1 MDPWFDL
8 PTTLDRKIRKAAAAV
23 LGDTELEPELRPADP
38 RFGDFQANGV
48 LPYSK
53 RAKTNPRQ
61 IATRIVE
68 QLSLDP
74 ELREVATVDLA
85 GPGFINFRLTP
96 AFLLKW
102 LQAYS
107 TEADLQRG
115 ADAFY
120 HGRKV
125 VVDFG
130 SPNTAKQMHVGHIRS
145 HVIGEAVCRLLA
157 FCGAKVIRDN
167 HLGDWGTPYGKI
179 FYAYRRFLNKETLEN
194 DPLEE
199 LERLYKRGDAATR
212 EDPEAMEEA
221 RQELVRLQSG
231 DAESLALWQRIND
244 LTLEAL
250 NRIYQ
255 RLGIHYDVVLGES
268 FYRDKVDRVYREL
281 IDLKVAEESDGALVV
296 FHPEHSRFKTQ
307 PFIVRKSDGAS
318 NYAATDLATMLYRLD
333 HFEADTIIIVTDS
346 RQGDHFEQ
354 LELTTRKWFE
364 RTGRRMPE
372 FHHVTFGTIL
382 GEDGKAIKTRS
393 GDPIRLKALL
403 NEARDR
409 SEKVVREKNPELPED
424 EVRSIAEAVGTGA
437 ILYADLSQNRT
448 SDYVFSW
455 EKLLSLD
462 GNTAPYLQ
470 YAAARIHSIFRR
482 AEDGPVEDASKAG
495 GFETP
500 EELALAAKIIAFV
513 SVIQQTASSLRPHYL
528 CTYLYELAGL
538 FSTFYSANRVLV
550 DEEPVRQR
558 RLLLCRRVLLIL
570 ETGLHLLAIKTMKR
584 M

>member
-157 FCGAKVIRDN
+157 FCGAEVIRDN

>member
-8 PTTLDRKIRKAAAAV
+8 ASTLDLKIRTAAEAV
-23 LGDTELEPELRPADP
+23 LGDAGLEPDVRPADP

-48 LPYSK
+48 LPYAK

-61 IATRIVE
+61 VATRIVE
-68 QLSLDP
+68 QLALDP
-74 ELREVATVDLA
+74 ELQEAATIDLA
-85 GPGFINFRLTP
+85 GPGFINFRLKP
-96 AFLLKW
+96 AFLLEW

-115 ADAFY
+115 ADAFH
-120 HGRKV
+120 HGKKV

-145 HVIGEAVCRLLA
+145 HVIGEAICRLLA
-157 FCGAKVIRDN
+157 FCGAEVIRDN

-179 FYAYRRFLNKETLEN
+179 FYAYRRYLNKETLES

-199 LERLYKRGDAATR
+199 LERLYKQGDAATR
-212 EDPEAMEEA
+212 ENPEALEEA
-221 RQELVRLQSG
+221 RQELVRLQNG
-231 DAESLALWQRIND
+231 DAESLALWQKVND

-250 NRIYQ
+250 NSIYQ
-255 RLGIHYDVVLGES
+255 RLGIRYDVVLGES
-268 FYRDKVDRVYREL
+268 FYRDKVDRVYQEL
-281 IDLKVAEESDGALVV
+281 TDIKVAEESDGALVV
-296 FHPEHSRFKTQ
+296 FHPEHPRFKTQ

-333 HFEADTIIIVTDS
+333 HFEADSIIIVTDS

-364 RTGRRMPE
+364 QTDRRMPE

-382 GEDGKAIKTRS
+382 GGDGKAIKTRS

-409 SEKVVREKNPELPED
+409 AELVVREKNPELPNED
-424 EVRSIAEAVGTGA
+424 IESIAEAVGTGA

-455 EKLLSLD
+455 EKLLSLE

-482 AEDGPVEDASKAG
+482 AEGGPPEDASKADP
-495 GFETP
+495 FETP
-500 EELALAAKIIAFV
+500 EELALAGKIIGFV

-528 CTYLYELAGL
+528 CTYLYELAGV

-570 ETGLHLLAIKTMKR
+570 ETGLHLLAIRTMKR

>member
-8 PTTLDRKIRKAAAAV
+8 ANTLDQKVRMAAEVV
-23 LGDTELEPELRPADP
+23 LGVSGFDPDLRPADP

-48 LPYSK
+48 LPFAK
-53 RAKTNPRQ
+53 RERTNPRE
-61 IATRIVE
+61 IASRIVAE
-68 QLSLDP
+68 LTGDP
-74 ELREVATVDLA
+74 ELAEVASIDLA
-85 GPGFINFRLTP
+85 GPGFINFRLNP
-96 AFLLKW
+96 KFLLRW
-102 LQAYS
+102 LQTYS

-120 HGRKV
+120 HGKKV

-145 HVIGEAVCRLLA
+145 LVIGEAICRLLT
-157 FCGAKVIRDN
+157 FCGAEVIRDN

-179 FYAYRRFLNKETLEN
+179 FYAYRRYLDEEALAA

-199 LERLYKRGDAATR
+199 LERLYKQGDAATR
-212 EDPEAMEEA
+212 EDPAALEEA
-221 RQELVRLQSG
+221 RQELVRLQAG
-231 DAESLALWQRIND
+231 DPESMALWKKVNA
-244 LTLEAL
+244 LTLDAL
-250 NRIYQ
+250 NKVYQ
-255 RLGIHYDVVLGES
+255 QLGIRYDAVLGES
-268 FYRDKVDRVYREL
+268 FYRDKVEQVYREL
-281 IDLKVAEESDGALVV
+281 SAQQLAEMSDGALVV
-296 FHPEHSRFKTQ
+296 FHPEHPRFKTQ

-318 NYAATDLATMLYRLD
+318 NYATTDLATMLYRLE

-346 RQGDHFEQ
+346 RQGDHFQQ

-364 RTGRRMPE
+364 RTDRRMPE

-382 GEDGKAIKTRS
+382 GDDGKAIKTRS
-393 GDPIRLKALL
+393 GDPIRLKTLL
-403 NEARDR
+403 LEARDR
-409 SEKVVREKNPELPED
+409 AHRVVKEKNTDLPED
-424 EVRSIAEAVGTGA
+424 ESLAIAEAVGIGA

-455 EKLLSLD
+455 EKILSLE

-482 AEDGPVEDASKAG
+482 AESDRIEDEARAG
-495 GFETP
+495 VFETP
-500 EELALAAKIIAFV
+500 EELALASKIVGFV
-513 SVIQQTASSLRPHYL
+513 SVIQQTASALRPHYL
-528 CTYLYELAGL
+528 CTYLFELAGL

-550 DEEPVRQR
+550 DEDPVRQR

>member
-8 PTTLDRKIRKAAAAV
+8 ASTLDLKIRTAAEAV
-23 LGDTELEPELRPADP
+23 LGDAGLEPDVRPADP

-48 LPYSK
+48 LPYAK

-61 IATRIVE
+61 VATRIVE
-68 QLSLDP
+68 QLALDP
-74 ELREVATVDLA
+74 ELQEAATIDLA
-85 GPGFINFRLTP
+85 GPGFINFRLKP
-96 AFLLKW
+96 AFLLEW

-115 ADAFY
+115 ADAFH
-120 HGRKV
+120 HGKKV

-145 HVIGEAVCRLLA
+145 HVIGEAICRLLA
-157 FCGAKVIRDN
+157 FCGAEVIRDN

-179 FYAYRRFLNKETLEN
+179 FYAYRRYLNKETLES

-199 LERLYKRGDAATR
+199 LERLYKQGDAATR
-212 EDPEAMEEA
+212 ENPEALEEA
-221 RQELVRLQSG
+221 RQELVRLQNG
-231 DAESLALWQRIND
+231 DAESLALWQKVND

-250 NRIYQ
+250 NSIYQ
-255 RLGIHYDVVLGES
+255 RLGIRYDVVLGES
-268 FYRDKVDRVYREL
+268 FYRDKVDRVYQEL
-281 IDLKVAEESDGALVV
+281 TDIKVAEESDGALVV
-296 FHPEHSRFKTQ
+296 FHPEHPRFKTQ

-333 HFEADTIIIVTDS
+333 HFEADSIIIVTDS

-364 RTGRRMPE
+364 QTDRRMPE

-382 GEDGKAIKTRS
+382 GGDGKAIKTRS

-409 SEKVVREKNPELPED
+409 AELVVREKNPELPKE
-424 EVRSIAEAVGTGA
+424 EFESIAEAVGTGA

-455 EKLLSLD
+455 EKLLSLE

-482 AEDGPVEDASKAG
+482 AEGGPPEDASKADP
-495 GFETP
+495 FETP
-500 EELALAAKIIAFV
+500 EELALAGKIIGFV

-528 CTYLYELAGL
+528 CTYLYELAGV

-570 ETGLHLLAIKTMKR
+570 ETGLHLLAIRTMKR